1 MPSKWPFSS
10 FARRG
15 GKPLSLIGSRTQ
27 VRKWKNKVSG
37 VREGESLDC
46 VRRKI
51 IPKKIVGSAQSW
63 ARGVGFITSA
73 GLGGV
78 LLKVKQDADS

>member
-1 MPSKWPFSS
+1 M
-10 FARRG
+10 
-15 GKPLSLIGSRTQ
+15 
-27 VRKWKNKVSG
+27 SG
-37 VREGESLDC
+37 VREGESLDS

-51 IPKKIVGSAQSW
+51 IAKKILGSAQSW
-63 ARGVGFITSA
+63 TRGVGFITSA